1 MGDAAGVGRGRG
13 GADASTSTGDAGM
26 MDAVAVDIFVRSASA
41 LYVCTRADQARGM
54 PHQNARLGGVSAL
67 GMSARCRVAR
77 ERTRSREC
85 QRGEGKVED
94 AIAL

>member
-1 MGDAAGVGRGRG
+1 MRHH
-13 GADASTSTGDAGM
+13 TGDATPQALSEERAGE
-26 MDAVAVDIFVRSASA
+26 VTIAVDIFVRSASA
-41 LYVCTRADQARGM
+41 LYVCTRADQAWGM